1 MRDSRE
7 TRLRVA
13 VSAEGRGR
21 GPDVASIPSGSMLS
35 GPLPRPLVALALG
48 VACAAAPL
56 KAQCPDGTPPPC
68 SRPAPPPPPPPTS
81 VAVLYFRSV
90 SGDTTAAVLADGLTD
105 ALITRLS
112 QVQRLTIKSRT
123 AVARYRGRADMDPA
137 ALGRALQVA
146 SLLSGTLQR
155 VGSRYRITVELSRAA
170 TGVVLWSD
178 QYLRAIDDL
187 LGIEESVSRAVARGV
202 VGRLLPQEQASLSSP
217 VTRNGTAYEH
227 FLKGNA
233 YLAQRSPVAAIGALT
248 EYEAAARLDTTF
260 TEALARVAMTHEFFL
275 DWGWTYRGL
284 PAESLLA
291 YGVQAADR
299 ALAMDPLSSDAWL
312 ARGLLLA
319 KRSPLTYEGVLPA
332 LERAVALDSRNAEA
346 WHQLG
351 AILWQLGRDSAS
363 IAASV
368 RALEIEPGR
377 AITFFQLALASLT
390 LRLSG
395 TGRSWL
401 DSAVAADPTFPYA
414 YALRAYQ
421 RAADGDLHGAR
432 EDADNAIELGGR
444 NRLPG
449 EAALVGVLA
458 RTGDTAAARAR
469 LAPLTGFLVDST
481 RLTFREGLFA
491 ASAALA
497 AGESDRALDYLERV
511 RPRGAE
517 LWSGL
522 RLPAFDPLRSN
533 PRFQRLVEETRP
545 SPR

>member
-1 MRDSRE
+1 M
-7 TRLRVA
+7 
-13 VSAEGRGR
+13 
-21 GPDVASIPSGSMLS
+21 AS
-35 GPLPRPLVALALG
+35 LPPVRTIALLLLAI
-48 VACAAAPL
+48 CAAAPL
-56 KAQCPDGTPPPC
+56 TAQCPDGTPPPC
-68 SRPAPPPPPPPTS
+68 SQPAPPPSPTS
-81 VAVLYFRSV
+81 VAVLYFRSLP
-90 SGDTTAAVLADGLTD
+90 GDTAGAYLADGLTD
-105 ALITRLS
+105 ALITRLA
-112 QVQRLTIKSRT
+112 QVQRLTIKARS
-123 AVARYRGRADMDPA
+123 AVARYRGRADLDPA
-137 ALGRALQVA
+137 ALGRALRVA

-155 VGSRYRITVELSRAA
+155 LGPRYRITVELSRAA

-178 QYLRAIDDL
+178 QYVRAADDL
-187 LGIEESVSRAVARGV
+187 LGVEEDVSRAVARGV
-202 VGRLLPQEQASLSSP
+202 VGRLLPEEQATLASR
-217 VTRNGTAYEH
+217 VTRSGVAYEH

-233 YLAQRSPVAAIGALT
+233 YLAQRNPVAAIGALT
-248 EYEAAARLDTTF
+248 EYEAAVRLDTTF
-260 TEALARVAMTHEFFL
+260 TEALAREAMTHEFFL

-291 YGVQAADR
+291 YGITAADR

-319 KRSPLTYEGVLPA
+319 KRSPVTYEGVLPA

-351 AILWQLGRDSAS
+351 ATLWQLGRDSAAIS
-363 IAASV
+363 ASL

-390 LRLSG
+390 LRLP
-395 TGRSWL
+395 GRGKSWL
-401 DSAVAADPTFPYA
+401 DSAVVADPTFSYA

-421 RAADGDLHGAR
+421 RAADGDLPGAR
-432 EDADNAIELGGR
+432 QDADNAIELGGP

-449 EAALVGVLA
+449 EAALIGVLA
-458 RTGDTAAARAR
+458 RAGDPAAARAR
-469 LAPLTGFLVDST
+469 LAPLPGVLTDST

-522 RLPAFDPLRSN
+522 RLPAFDPLRSS
-533 PRFQRLVEETRP
+533 PRFQRLVEETHP
-545 SPR
+545 SPK